1 MEGTRKARCVNC
13 RSEVTVPDSY
23 AHGDHIPCGTCGT
36 SHKVSRG
43 EVLRLVIADATPLK
57 EALRETQRLI
67 DRLEDEL
74 KGARGSFGLGA
85 NGLFIGV
92 AYVIWQVA
100 RHNESWTWGL
110 GIEALVIAVVT
121 GVLLETA
128 NYFFLAKRQKITR
141 LTEELESARAEGR
154 LLQQRIRDASRG

>member
-1 MEGTRKARCVNC
+1 MEGARKARCVNC
-13 RSEVTVPDSY
+13 RTEITVPDSY

-43 EVLRLVIADATPLK
+43 DVLRLVLADVTPLR
-57 EALRETQRLI
+57 ESLRETQRLI

-92 AYVIWQVA
+92 LYTIWQVA
-100 RHNESWTWGL
+100 RNDQSWSWGL
-110 GIEALVIAVVT
+110 AFEALGIALVT
-121 GVLLETA
+121 GVLLELA
-128 NYFFLAKRQKITR
+128 NYFFLAKRQKIQR
-141 LTEELESARAEGR
+141 LTEELEEARAEVR
-154 LLQQRIRDASRG
+154 VVQQKIRDASRG